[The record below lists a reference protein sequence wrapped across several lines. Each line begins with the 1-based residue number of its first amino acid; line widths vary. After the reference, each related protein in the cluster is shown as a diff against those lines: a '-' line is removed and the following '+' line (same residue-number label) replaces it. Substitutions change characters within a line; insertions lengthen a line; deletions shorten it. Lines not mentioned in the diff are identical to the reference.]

1 MKKPGYLGVGSS
13 PAFRPRRSPGR
24 DCAPWPLQQLGLEM
38 PEGNSRQ
45 AGCGC
50 GSGGKPGGP
59 IPPGERGASPC
70 PSSRAAGTEQGP
82 DSCSYCTKQGP
93 NFALIAAKVL
103 SLGYQMQPGN
113 LSGMPGWK
121 PPSKGNA
128 ANPVEERLAPASR
141 GVTSRDS
148 IPTPGSPSG
157 SAGGE
162 PGSQRAREDA
172 LRFGETLPCLLSPSG
187 EARQNAG
194 GKQGSEPCSI
204 PRGPA
209 GGEARERSGLSRR
222 AALPQ
227 AGCAEPSLPDSPGGR
242 EELDR
247 FFWLR

>member
-1 MKKPGYLGVGSS
+1 MWGLHLPSDPAVAQDLTAHRGPCSSWGWRCQKATPGKLGADAAPSS
-13 PAFRPRRSPGR
+13 AR
-24 DCAPWPLQQLGLEM
+24 
-38 PEGNSRQ
+38 
-45 AGCGC
+45 
-50 GSGGKPGGP
+50 GKLGGP

-70 PSSRAAGTEQGP
+70 PSSRAPGTEQGP
-82 DSCSYCTKQGP
+82 
-93 NFALIAAKVL
+93 NFSLIAAEVL
-103 SLGYQMQPGN
+103 SLGYRMQPGN

-128 ANPVEERLAPASR
+128 ANPVEERLAPASHS
-141 GVTSRDS
+141 VTSRDS

-187 EARQNAG
+187 EARQNPG

-204 PRGPA
+204 PL
-209 GGEARERSGLSRR
+209 RERSGLSRR
-222 AALPQ
+222 AALPRV
-227 AGCAEPSLPDSPGGR
+227 GWAEPSLPDSPGGR